1 MANSRNIPK
10 TQVELRQENINPYI
24 QSRGKAPVLDPKAR
38 ELQRKGDPRKF
49 DIGLK
54 DIDET
59 IYYYFENVIRP
70 TVLQNGK
77 SINVPIIYGSPE
89 RWAAVQKDGFYRDK
103 KGKIQTPLIMFKR
116 ASMDKNRNLGNKLD
130 ANSPNN
136 IQIFEKKYTQKNIY
150 DHFGL
155 VNNRWEVKEYQ
166 GVVIPDYYDLE
177 YSCIIFTDYT
187 EQMNKIVEA
196 ISYASDSYWGDPNK
210 FSFRAMIDNY
220 TMAVEL
226 AQGTD
231 RAVKTSFSIKM
242 LGHIIPDTINAQLQ
256 GSLKT
261 FSKASLKFG
270 IETEES
276 SEFFSTTSKKTTP
289 SLKPSILDT
298 PPPIQIIEVQGGITA
313 EERQYLNAQRVFTSG
328 TKVVI
333 VAGSQ
338 LTWKD
343 IRMCIPPTG
352 YPALT
357 LESFQV
363 FVNGRFV
370 EIEAID
376 SIMQVGND
384 VVVVLNSN
392 LDFSISSTDEFVIT
406 GKFL

>member
-1 MANSRNIPK
+1 MANSRNTPK
-10 TQVELRQENINPYI
+10 TQVELRQENITPYV
-24 QSRGKAPVLDPKAR
+24 QSIGKVPVANPKAR

-70 TVLQNGK
+70 SVIQNGK
-77 SINVPIIYGSPE
+77 PINVPIIYGSPE

-116 ASMDKNRNLGNKLD
+116 TSMEKNRNLGNKLD
-130 ANSPNN
+130 ANSPQNR
-136 IQIFEKKYTQKNIY
+136 QIFEKKYTQKNIY

-270 IETEES
+270 IELEEN
-276 SEFFSTTSKKTTP
+276 SEFFSTTSKAPTRN
-289 SLKPSILDT
+289 LKPSVLDIISPILHV
-298 PPPIQIIEVQGGITA
+298 EGGISA
-313 EERQYLNAQRVFTSG
+313 EEKQYLSTQRVFTSG
-328 TKVVI
+328 TKTVI
-333 VAGSQ
+333 VSGSQ
-338 LTWKD
+338 LTWKN
-343 IRMCIPPTG
+343 ITISTPPTG
-352 YPALT
+352 FPALS

-363 FVNGRFV
+363 FVNGRFI

-376 SIMQVGND
+376 SITQSGSD
-384 VVVVLNSN
+384 VVVVLNAN
-392 LDFSISSTDEFVIT
+392 LDFSISDTDEFIIT

>member
-1 MANSRNIPK
+1 MANSRNTPK
-10 TQVELRQENINPYI
+10 TQVELRQENITPYV
-24 QSRGKAPVLDPKAR
+24 QSIGKVPVANPKAR

-70 TVLQNGK
+70 SVIQNGK
-77 SINVPIIYGSPE
+77 PINVPIIYGSPE

-116 ASMDKNRNLGNKLD
+116 TSMEKNRNLGNKLD
-130 ANSPNN
+130 ANSPQN

-270 IETEES
+270 IELEEN
-276 SEFFSTTSKKTTP
+276 SEFFSTTSKAPTRN
-289 SLKPSILDT
+289 LKPSVLDIISPILHV
-298 PPPIQIIEVQGGITA
+298 EGGISA
-313 EERQYLNAQRVFTSG
+313 EEKQYLSTQRVFTSG
-328 TKVVI
+328 TKTVI
-333 VAGSQ
+333 VSGSQ
-338 LTWKD
+338 LTWKN
-343 IRMCIPPTG
+343 ITISTPPTG
-352 YPALT
+352 FPALS

-363 FVNGRFV
+363 FVNGRFI

-376 SIMQVGND
+376 SITQSGSD
-384 VVVVLNSN
+384 VVVVLNAN
-392 LDFSISSTDEFVIT
+392 LDFSISDTDEFIIT